1 MQSMQLN
8 NIITIDRHIVEMERR
23 FPQATG
29 DFSKLLYN
37 IALAAK
43 LITRDVR
50 KAGLVDILGITG
62 TSNSTGDVQ
71 KKLDVYSNDVMV
83 NSLNHD
89 GNVCV
94 LGSEEV
100 DEIIPMDES
109 AKKGKYVVLFD
120 PLDGSSNI
128 DANVSI
134 GTIWSIFKRVTPTG
148 TEGTLKDALQPGYK
162 QMASGYILYGS
173 STMFVYTTGYGVHGF
188 TYDPSIGEFI
198 LSHPNIR
205 TPRKGKI
212 YSINEGNW
220 HSFDEATKRLCTYLR
235 EEDPASG
242 RPYTTRYIGS
252 LVADFHRNLLYGGL
266 YIYPGTKKAPNG
278 KLRLLY
284 ENNPLAFIVEQAG
297 GKATDG
303 KQRILDIVPTEL
315 HQRTPLFIGSPDDV
329 DLAMKFIQQPE
340 TSEVT
345 I

>member
-1 MQSMQLN
+1 MQLQN
-8 NIITIDRHIVEMERR
+8 VVTIDRHIVDMERK

-37 IALAAK
+37 ISLAAK

-50 KAGLVDILGITG
+50 KAGLVDILGITNH
-62 TSNSTGDVQ
+62 SNSTGDVQ
-71 KKLDVYSNDVMV
+71 KKLDVFSHDVMV

-94 LGSEEV
+94 LGSEEA
-100 DEIIPMDES
+100 ETLIEMDDNC
-109 AKKGKYVVLFD
+109 KKGKYVVLFD

-134 GTIWSIFKRVTPTG
+134 GTIFSIFKRVTPIGTTG
-148 TEGTLKDALQPGYK
+148 NLKDALQPGYK
-162 QMASGYILYGS
+162 QMAAGYVLYGS
-173 STMFVYTTGYGVHGF
+173 STMFVYSTGYGVHGF
-188 TYDPSIGEFI
+188 TYDPSIGEFL
-198 LSHPNIR
+198 LSHPDIK
-205 TPRKGKI
+205 TPNKGKI

-220 HSFDEATKRLCTYLR
+220 HSFDDATKRLVNFLR
-235 EEDPASG
+235 EEDKATE

-252 LVADFHRNLLYGGL
+252 LVADFHRNLLYGGI

-303 KQRILDIVPTEL
+303 KNRILDIVPTDL

-329 DLAMKFIQQPE
+329 DLAMKFMNEPE
-340 TSEVT
+340 AVS
-345 I
+345 IHA

>member
-1 MQSMQLN
+1 MQTMQLN
-8 NIITIDRHIVEMERR
+8 NVVTIDRHIVEMEKK
-23 FPQATG
+23 FPSATG
-29 DFSKLLYN
+29 EFSKLLYN
-37 IALAAK
+37 ISLAAK

-71 KKLDVYSNDVMV
+71 KKLDVFSHDVMV

-94 LGSEEV
+94 LGSEES
-100 DEIIPMDES
+100 DELIPMEDS

-134 GTIWSIFKRVTPTG
+134 GTIFSIFKRVTPVG
-148 TEGTLKDALQPGYK
+148 TSGNLKDVLQPGYK
-162 QMASGYILYGS
+162 QMAAGYVLYGS
-173 STMFVYTTGYGVHGF
+173 STMFVYSTGYGVHGF
-188 TYDPSIGEFI
+188 TYDPSIGEFL
-198 LSHPNIR
+198 LSHPNIK

-220 HSFDEATKRLCTYLR
+220 HSFDDSTKRIVNYLR
-235 EEDPASG
+235 EEDKATG

-252 LVADFHRNLLYGGL
+252 LVADFHRNLLYGGI
-266 YIYPGTKKAPNG
+266 YMYPGSKKAPNG

-284 ENNPLAFIVEQAG
+284 ENSPLAFIVEQAG

-303 KQRILDIVPTEL
+303 KVRILDIVPTEL
-315 HQRTPLFIGSPDDV
+315 HQRTPLYIGSPDDV
-329 DLAMKFIQQPE
+329 DLAMKFIKESQ
-340 TSEVT
+340 EVPVHG
-345 I
+345 